1 MIGNLQIIYD
11 FKNSKEYIGSY
22 ISEPVGDNKVR
33 IKKTYPAEQ
42 SLGTFLLD
50 FMNTSFYDYEDF
62 TLFATKYLM
71 VHLLSSY
78 DENILSDI
86 NNYSIVMEN
95 KELQEI
101 FMNIYSTSASDLT
114 DVQNTLELIF
124 DNTYYNEI
132 LKYTDILSANYDII
146 EKLANEEKNYSALN
160 KFLAENNYTSLDYNL
175 NAFFDNKTPDTLST
189 NFIFSSSTV
198 DSFLYCIVNELVCN
212 IKNIKFEK
220 CKKCGYWFMHTKSK
234 EQNYCNDIFE
244 ENKTCLEI
252 AKEERA
258 RKNEKDDIYLQRCRK
273 RYKNLHKQVTVGA
286 SEKVQRLFNRYKEQ
300 MPKYIEQYK
309 SGLIDGEE
317 LMEWL
322 ECMKT
327 KKK

>member
-22 ISEPVGDNKVR
+22 ISEPVGDNKVK
-33 IKKTYPAEQ
+33 IKKTPPAEQ
-42 SLGTFLLD
+42 PLGTFLLD

-62 TLFATKYLM
+62 ILFATKYLM

-78 DENILSDI
+78 DENILGDI

-95 KELQEI
+95 KELQEMFI
-101 FMNIYSTSASDLT
+101 DIYSTSASDLT

-124 DNTYYNEI
+124 ENTYYNEI
-132 LKYTDILSANYDII
+132 LKYTDILSDNYDII
-146 EKLANEEKNYSALN
+146 EKLANEEKDYFGLN
-160 KFLAENNYTSLDYNL
+160 KFLVENNSTSLDYNL
-175 NAFFDNKTPDTLST
+175 NTFFDNKIPNNLST
-189 NFIFSSSTV
+189 NYIFSSSTA
-198 DSFLYCIVNELVCN
+198 DCFLYCMVNEFVCN

-244 ENKTCLEI
+244 DNKTCFEI

-273 RYKNLHKQVTVGA
+273 RYKNMHKQVTIGA
-286 SEKVQRLFNRYKEQ
+286 SERIQRLFNRYKEQ

-309 SGLIDGEE
+309 SDLISGEE

-322 ECMKT
+322 ECIKIRR
-327 KKK
+327 

>member
-33 IKKTYPAEQ
+33 IKKAYPAEQ
-42 SLGTFLLD
+42 PLGTFLLD

-62 TLFATKYLM
+62 TLFAIKYLI
-71 VHLLSSY
+71 VHLISSY
-78 DENILSDI
+78 DKNILDDI

-95 KELQEI
+95 KELQEMFI
-101 FMNIYSTSASDLT
+101 DIYSTSASDLT
-114 DVQNTLELIF
+114 DVQSNLELIF
-124 DNTYYNEI
+124 ENTYYNEI
-132 LKYTDILSANYDII
+132 LKYTDILSDNYDII
-146 EKLANEEKNYSALN
+146 EKLANEEKDYSALN
-160 KFLAENNYTSLDYNL
+160 KFLTENNYTSLDYNL

-198 DSFLYCIVNELVCN
+198 DSFLYCMVNELICN

-220 CKKCGYWFMHTKSK
+220 CKKCGYWFMHKKTK

-244 ENKTCLEI
+244 DNKTCLEI

-258 RKNEKDDIYLQRCRK
+258 RKNEKDDIYLQKCRK

-286 SEKVQRLFNRYKEQ
+286 SEKVQRLFNRYKES

-309 SGLIDGEE
+309 SGVIDGEE

-322 ECMKT
+322 ECMKIGR
-327 KKK
+327 

>member
-11 FKNSKEYIGSY
+11 FKNSKEYIRSY

-33 IKKTYPAEQ
+33 IKKAPPAEQ
-42 SLGTFLLD
+42 PLGTFLLD

-78 DENILSDI
+78 DENVLGDI

-95 KELQEI
+95 TELQEI
-101 FMNIYSTSASDLT
+101 FINIYSSFSSDLT

-124 DNTYYNEI
+124 ENTYYSEI
-132 LKYTDILSANYDII
+132 LKYTDILNDNYDII
-146 EKLANEEKNYSALN
+146 EKLATEEKDYSALN
-160 KFLAENNYTSLDYNL
+160 KFLAENNSTSLDYNL
-175 NAFFDNKTPDTLST
+175 RSFFDNKIPDNLST
-189 NFIFSSSTV
+189 KYIFSSSTA
-198 DSFLYCIVNELVCN
+198 DSFLYCMVNEFVCN

-220 CKKCGYWFMHTKSK
+220 CKKCGYWFMHMKNK
-234 EQNYCNDIFE
+234 EQNFCNDIFE
-244 ENKTCLEI
+244 DNKTCFEI

-273 RYKNLHKQVTVGA
+273 RYKNLHKQVTIGA
-286 SEKVQRLFNRYKEQ
+286 SERVQRLFNRYKEL

-309 SGLIDGEE
+309 SGVIDGEE

-322 ECMKT
+322 DCMRI
-327 KKK
+327 KK